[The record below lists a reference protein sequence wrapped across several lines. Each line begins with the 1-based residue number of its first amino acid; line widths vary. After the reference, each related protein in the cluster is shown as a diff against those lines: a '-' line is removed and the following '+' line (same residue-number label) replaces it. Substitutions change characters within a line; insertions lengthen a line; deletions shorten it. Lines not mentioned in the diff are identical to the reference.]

1 MAKTERA
8 ADSRNA
14 RRRAVLSAYFDTSF
28 LAPLVKGEPTS
39 VAIADFFNKAGR
51 PGPTTSHWTR
61 AEFSSLIARDVR
73 MKATDAN
80 TAAKVESRF
89 ESLLAASF
97 NLLMPTIEDIN
108 LCKRYLQH
116 YESALRAGDALHLAI
131 AKNNNAQ
138 AIYSLDDKMLKAGKL
153 LGLPV
158 SRGIRGR

>member
-1 MAKTERA
+1 
-8 ADSRNA
+8 
-14 RRRAVLSAYFDTSF
+14 
-28 LAPLVKGEPTS
+28 
-39 VAIADFFNKAGR
+39 
-51 PGPTTSHWTR
+51 
-61 AEFSSLIARDVR
+61 LIARDVR